1 MKGEIMKVLRWLLM
15 AFSMY
20 SKIPVPGFKGKDEDM
35 KGCLAF
41 LPLIGAVIAALM
53 FAAIRLLSDVTAPL
67 SAKALFAVVIPL
79 IVTGGFHVDGF
90 MDTADALSSYQ
101 PKERRLEIL
110 KDPHI
115 GSFAVIHLL
124 TAGLIFTASILS
136 ILNTEAVNEDPL
148 FIFVCSVFIISRAL
162 AALTS
167 VLAKKAKDDGLLV
180 SETSGAETFVTVFS
194 FIWLIAAL
202 SFIAFLDIKK
212 MIVIFAAFAAT
223 TVFYILFTKKNFGGV
238 TGDTA
243 GYFITLSETVAVLF
257 LAIYAFLPAGIW

>member
-1 MKGEIMKVLRWLLM
+1 MKVLRWLLM
-15 AFSMY
+15 AVSMY
-20 SKIPVPGFKGKDEDM
+20 SKIPVPGFKGKDDDM

-53 FAAIRLLSDVTAPL
+53 FAAIRLLSETTAPL

-79 IVTGGFHVDGF
+79 IVTGGFHIDGF

-101 PKERRLEIL
+101 PKEKRLEIL

-124 TAGLIFTASILS
+124 ITGLVFTASVLS

-162 AALTS
+162 TALTS
-167 VLAKKAKDDGLLV
+167 VFMKKAKDDGLLV
-180 SETSGAETFVTVFS
+180 SETSGADTFVTVFS

-202 SFIAFLDIKK
+202 SFIAFLDVKK
-212 MIVIFAAFAAT
+212 MLVIFGAFTVT
-223 TVFYILFTKKNFGGV
+223 TIGYALFTKKSFGGV

-243 GYFITLSETVAVLF
+243 GFYVTVSETVAVLA
-257 LAIYAFLPAGIW
+257 LAIYAFIPFA